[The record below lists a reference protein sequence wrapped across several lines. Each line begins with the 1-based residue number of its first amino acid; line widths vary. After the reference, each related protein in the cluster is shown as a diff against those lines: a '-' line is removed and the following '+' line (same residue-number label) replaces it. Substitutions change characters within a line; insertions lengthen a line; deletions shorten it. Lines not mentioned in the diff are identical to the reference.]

1 MSQICAAYDKDM
13 QHGNPASPRPADLL
27 ENFRNCVTVMVF
39 AGQINRGRY
48 NSTYA
53 SRPLSRKGCNFEN
66 DGVWWFCHCQ
76 PVFHLPW

>member
-39 AGQINRGRY
+39 AGQINRGR
-48 NSTYA
+48 
-53 SRPLSRKGCNFEN
+53 
-66 DGVWWFCHCQ
+66 
-76 PVFHLPW
+76 